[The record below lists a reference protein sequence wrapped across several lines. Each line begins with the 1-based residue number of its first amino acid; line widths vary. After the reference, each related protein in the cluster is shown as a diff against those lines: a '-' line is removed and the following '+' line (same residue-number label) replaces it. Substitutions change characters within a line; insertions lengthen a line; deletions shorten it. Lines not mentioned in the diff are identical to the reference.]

1 MRRAQ
6 ILRRRH
12 GMRKE
17 IPTPYYFRKTMTRIF
32 ARSRRP
38 LRLAIISLALGLTSG
53 GFVPAQA
60 AGPIRVDW
68 GEAKLDFALRLS
80 RYKTTF
86 DYGTLDIRS
95 TLEEITTSWR
105 YRISKRL
112 QVGFVAGY
120 SSLSQRDNPPTAGL
134 DLNGWHA
141 GVGLHFNLFHSKY
154 VDLVF
159 STDYTFND
167 LSGDATN
174 SDSVDIE
181 WAKSRALIGLTVR
194 AGKRVQLYGGSIYNR
209 IDGEQRQTGTVN
221 QTLDFKQDRTSGAFV
236 GLDINLERQGFFGVE
251 IQSGE
256 TKGIGFYF
264 KRFF

>member
-1 MRRAQ
+1 MA
-6 ILRRRH
+6 
-12 GMRKE
+12 
-17 IPTPYYFRKTMTRIF
+17 RIF
-32 ARSRRP
+32 ARNQRP
-38 LRLAIISLALGLTSG
+38 LRLVIISLVLGLASG
-53 GFVPAQA
+53 GFIPAQA
-60 AGPIRVDW
+60 AGPIQVDW

-86 DYGTLDIRS
+86 DYGTLDARS

-105 YRISKRL
+105 YRINKHL
-112 QVGFVAGY
+112 QIGFIAGY
-120 SSLSQRDNPPTAGL
+120 SSLSQRNNPPTAGL
-134 DLNGWHA
+134 DLDGWHA
-141 GVGLHFNLFHSKY
+141 GIGLHFNLLHSKY

-174 SDSVDIE
+174 GDGVDIE
-181 WAKSRALIGLTVR
+181 WAKSRALIGLNVR
-194 AGKRVQLYGGSIYNR
+194 VGKRVQLYGGGITNR

-221 QTLDFKQDRTSGAFV
+221 QTLDFKHDRTSGSFV
-236 GLDINLERQGFFGVE
+236 GLDIDLGRQGFFGVE